1 MAKKA
6 GSKAGATGG
15 RRLHNAAGSYRG
27 FSLQATRCLHY
38 LLAPKPPDFVCLE
51 VLEDVSS
58 HSSDGKVAAEQSKSY
73 RSRNP
78 LADRAVE
85 LWKCLRNWT
94 DAVSRGILDS
104 NRTAFILFA
113 PNVRPGELAQLLS
126 SAVNSESITAVIDK
140 LKAFGRERGSA
151 EWQEH
156 AKVVAAADIAQLSAI
171 IKNFSVDS
179 PTGPPAKTLPP
190 LLKAKLISPD
200 VVDDVL
206 NWAHGWIKTAID
218 SLLEAGGPAKVSY
231 AEFHGAMLDFVK
243 SHDRLV
249 VLRSYAGTPDVDDV
263 NNHLAFRCYVRQLRI
278 INLDHIDV
286 LEAVNDYLRSSV
298 DRTEWAR
305 RGFVTENSLEEF
317 ERELEI
323 TWRNKKR
330 KVTLGH
336 SAASPQQQGQLL
348 YADCMDHS
356 LALDGLPT
364 PPAFLRGSMHSIADD
379 CKIGWHPDYASI
391 LATPSR
397 EDTTT

>member
-1 MAKKA
+1 
-6 GSKAGATGG
+6 
-15 RRLHNAAGSYRG
+15 
-27 FSLQATRCLHY
+27 
-38 LLAPKPPDFVCLE
+38 LLAPEPPDFVCLE
-51 VLEDVSS
+51 VFEDVSS

-73 RSRNP
+73 RSSNP

-94 DAVSRGILDS
+94 DAVSSGILDP

-113 PNVRPGELAQLLS
+113 PNVKPGDLAQLLS
-126 SAVNSESITAVIDK
+126 SAADSESIAAVVDK
-140 LKAFGRERGSA
+140 LKAFSRERGSA

-156 AKVVAAADIAQLSAI
+156 AKVVAAADAAVLGAI

-179 PTGPPAKTLPP
+179 PIGSPAKTLPP

-206 NWAHGWIKTAID
+206 NWAHGWIKTAVD
-218 SLLEAGGPAKVSY
+218 ALLEAGQPAKVSY
-231 AEFHGAMLDFVK
+231 ADFHGAMLDFVK

-249 VLRSYAGTPDVDDV
+249 VLRSYAGTPDTADV

-278 INLDHIDV
+278 IDLEHIEV

-305 RGFVTENSLEEF
+305 RGFVTENSLEEY

-330 KVTLGH
+330 KITLGH
-336 SAASPQQQGQLL
+336 SAASLQQQGQLL
-348 YADCMDHS
+348 YADCMDHA

-379 CKIGWHPDYASI
+379 CKIGWHPDYATI
-391 LATPSR
+391 LAAPPATEATS
-397 EDTTT
+397 